1 MKSYL
6 TYRLGDNDF
15 GSCMEHAMRW
25 LVEQYGLESVRGLT
39 DAEVLSAMAHH
50 MAGETMAHGVV
61 RRYHHDP
68 NPKHDT
74 AWYYAYFVSAKI
86 DRTPEGAHADG
97 DGSYVSVDLNTA
109 YIWRH

>member
-15 GSCMEHAMRW
+15 GSCMERAMRW
-25 LVEQYGLESVRGLT
+25 LVEQHGLEWIAQLT
-39 DAEVLSAMAHH
+39 DDEVLSAMAHY
-50 MAGETMAHGVV
+50 MAGEKMADAVV
-61 RRYHHDP
+61 YRRQAHP
-68 NPKHDT
+68 QCDT

-86 DRTPEGAHADG
+86 DRTAEGADADG